1 MGKWFP
7 MTDNHSTLNT
17 EKLMEPP
24 IQNTPSCQDTVD
36 RSISMPE
43 ALRLIEERM
52 GPVRGRE
59 SLALRDALGRT
70 LAEPVISPMN
80 VPAHR
85 NSAMDGYALAGTELP
100 EQGSRELRVV
110 GTAYAGRPFQEGIGA
125 GECVRIMTGAKMP
138 DETDTVVIQERVEL
152 NGETIRIDA
161 DNKPGQNLRQAG
173 EDIATGSTLLATGR
187 TIGPAQLG
195 LLASLGIP
203 EVAVRRRVRV
213 AFFSS
218 GDEVKSI
225 GEPLAEGEI
234 YDSNRF
240 TLYGMLTRLGADVL
254 DMGVIPDRQETITNA
269 LQEAAGMADL
279 VLTSG
284 GVSVGEADYIT
295 GALRETGEIHFSKV
309 AIKPGRPLTFGN
321 IGNSRFF
328 GLPGNPVAVMITFLQ
343 FVRPALKRMMGEESV
358 FTPSFRVPCR
368 SPLRKLPGRTEF
380 QRGILEPSDDGVWQV
395 RTTGRQGSGVLS
407 SMSTGNCF
415 ILLPDDA
422 GNVAPDDLVKV
433 QPFSQ
438 FFE

>member
-1 MGKWFP
+1 
-7 MTDNHSTLNT
+7 
-17 EKLMEPP
+17 MESP
-24 IQNTPSCQDTVD
+24 IQNTPSCQDPVD
-36 RSISMPE
+36 HSLSMPE
-43 ALRLIEERM
+43 ALRLIEQQTR
-52 GPVRGRE
+52 PVRGHE

-70 LAEPVISPMN
+70 LAESVISPMN

-100 EQGSRELRVV
+100 DRGDRELRVV
-110 GTAYAGRPFQEGIGA
+110 GTAYAGRPFQETVGP
-125 GECVRIMTGAKMP
+125 GECIRIMTGAKMP

-152 NGETIRIDA
+152 NGESIRIDS
-161 DNKPGQNLRQAG
+161 DNRPGQNLRQAG
-173 EDIATGSTLLATGR
+173 EDITAGSTLLAAGQP
-187 TIGPAQLG
+187 IGPAQLG

-254 DMGVIPDRQETITNA
+254 DMGVVPDRQESITSA
-269 LQEAAGMADL
+269 LREAAEMADL

-284 GVSVGEADYIT
+284 GVSVGEADYIAA
-295 GALRETGEIHFSKV
+295 ALREAGRIHFSKV
-309 AIKPGRPLTFGN
+309 AIKPGRPLTFGT
-321 IGNSRFF
+321 IGESRFF

-343 FVRPALKRMMGEESV
+343 FVRPALKRIQGEENI
-358 FTPSFRVPCR
+358 FTPSFQVPCR
-368 SPLRKLPGRTEF
+368 SSLRKLPGRTEI
-380 QRGILEPSDDGVWQV
+380 QRGILEAGENGEWQV

-415 ILLPDDA
+415 ILLPDAA
-422 GNVAPDDLVKV
+422 GSVEPGDLVQV
-433 QPFSQ
+433 QPFAQ
-438 FFE
+438 FFD